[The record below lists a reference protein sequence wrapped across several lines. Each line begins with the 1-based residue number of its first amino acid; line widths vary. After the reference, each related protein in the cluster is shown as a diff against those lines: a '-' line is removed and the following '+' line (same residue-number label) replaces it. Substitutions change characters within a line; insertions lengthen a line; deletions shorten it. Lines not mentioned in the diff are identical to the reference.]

1 MLRSRGAGHSRLG
14 GGTGTCR
21 HTQPMQ
27 SLAARSRAAVWRF
40 CARPGLLVL
49 RVWPGGSERAGG
61 CWLGLGSGDGWI
73 GTIQEGGGPPTGD
86 AWRGEGP
93 ETWRAGGV
101 CLLCEARE
109 EPRLLSLV
117 PGDAAW
123 WGGGAASCGF
133 SPGCERGD
141 NRGVGR
147 PLLPPPGGRG
157 SSGVPI
163 V

>member
-21 HTQPMQ
+21 HTQPMR
-27 SLAARSRAAVWRF
+27 SPAARSRAAVWRF

-73 GTIQEGGGPPTGD
+73 GTIQEGGGPPRGTLRG
-86 AWRGEGP
+86 AGAPRPGGRGASVFCVRLGRSLGFCPWSLGTRLGGEG
-93 ETWRAGGV
+93 
-101 CLLCEARE
+101 AR
-109 EPRLLSLV
+109 PAV
-117 PGDAAW
+117 
-123 WGGGAASCGF
+123 GF
-133 SPGCERGD
+133 SLGCERGD